1 MSDRRPGNV
10 VGSCLQI
17 KMIGPLLINDDKVSR
32 VAGLPVGGSSFH
44 GIAPAFVIVSSE
56 IDKLC

>member
-1 MSDRRPGNV
+1 MADRRPGNV

-32 VAGLPVGGSSFH
+32 YRATGWR
-44 GIAPAFVIVSSE
+44 
-56 IDKLC
+56 